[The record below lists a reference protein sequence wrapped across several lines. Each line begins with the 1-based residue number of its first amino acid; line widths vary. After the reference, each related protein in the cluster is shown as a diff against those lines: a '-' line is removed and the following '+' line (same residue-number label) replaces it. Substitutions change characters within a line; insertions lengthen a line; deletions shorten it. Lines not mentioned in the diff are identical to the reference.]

1 MKSTML
7 NGYKQLN
14 GVDLFRYKILRGKWP
29 LQLVQSWFW
38 TTQNEITFQVHMK
51 LLKILLTFCVVILH
65 GIKNSE
71 YENIFQETVFAVS
84 LNF

>member
-1 MKSTML
+1 MVLIYLDTRSSEG
-7 NGYKQLN
+7 NGLSNLYKAGFEQ
-14 GVDLFRYKILRGKWP
+14 
-29 LQLVQSWFW
+29 
-38 TTQNEITFQVHMK
+38 TQNEITFQVHMK